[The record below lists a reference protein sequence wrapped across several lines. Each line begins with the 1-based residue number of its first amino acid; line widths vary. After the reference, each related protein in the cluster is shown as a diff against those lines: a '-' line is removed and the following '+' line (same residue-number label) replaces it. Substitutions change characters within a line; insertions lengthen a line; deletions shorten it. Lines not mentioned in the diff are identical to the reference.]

1 MHIFIYFR
9 IILGSTMVSTHIKQL
24 PPEKTYVYIPSFLRE
39 DFKITK
45 ESLIDI
51 TKENGK
57 IVITITNAGDNK

>member
-1 MHIFIYFR
+1 
-9 IILGSTMVSTHIKQL
+9 MVSTHIKQL